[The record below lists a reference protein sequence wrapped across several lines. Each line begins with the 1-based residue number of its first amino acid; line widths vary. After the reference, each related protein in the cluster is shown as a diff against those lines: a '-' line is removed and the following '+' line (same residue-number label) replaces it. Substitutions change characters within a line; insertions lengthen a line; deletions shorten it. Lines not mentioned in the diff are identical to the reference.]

1 MNKVCL
7 IVTMMVCASLTT
19 VVYGFDNKTTT
30 LKNGD
35 SETYEYSIRTA
46 GGEIVSDDGALN
58 DNRVEYSTGV
68 RYGKIH
74 ADSTAYI
81 CKHGCDLTLTKT
93 GQTITVQPGDRIV
106 IDRGVMSVQ

>member
-1 MNKVCL
+1 MKKLCL
-7 IVTMMVCASLTT
+7 MAVIMLCATLTT
-19 VVYGFDNKTTT
+19 GVYGFDNETTT

-58 DNRVEYSTGV
+58 DNRVAYSTGV

-81 CKHGCDLTLTKT
+81 CKQGCDLTLTKT
-93 GQTITVQPGDRIV
+93 GQTITVEPGDSIV
-106 IDRGVMSVQ
+106 IDRGVMQVQ

>member
-1 MNKVCL
+1 MKKLHL
-7 IVTMMVCASLTT
+7 IVTVMVCATLATGA
-19 VVYGFDNKTTT
+19 YGFDTKTTT

-46 GGEIVSDDGALN
+46 AGEIVSDDGALN

-68 RYGKIH
+68 PYGKIH

-81 CKHGCDLTLTKT
+81 CKHGCDLTLTGT
-93 GQTITVQPGDRIV
+93 GQTITVNPGDSVV
-106 IDRGVMSVQ
+106 IDKGVMSVQ

>member
-1 MNKVCL
+1 MKKVCL
-7 IVTMMVCASLTT
+7 IVIMILCASLTPP
-19 VVYGFDNKTTT
+19 VYGFDNETTT
-30 LKNGD
+30 VKNGD
-35 SETYEYSIRTA
+35 SESYEYSIRTSP
-46 GGEIVSDDGALN
+46 GEIVSDDGALN